1 MLHTW
6 TLAVHA
12 LEAGPESLAPWR
24 AALTTLQLDPDSFEN
39 RLGQLDTYLDNVE
52 EVMETFAQQNGID
65 ANI

>member
-1 MLHTW
+1 
-6 TLAVHA
+6 
-12 LEAGPESLAPWR
+12 LAPWR